1 MPAGCIAGP
10 TSVASW
16 THQPAVVQCGVAGGQ
31 IPALPFGGP
40 EGVIGGNSHIRLQPF
55 SYSQKLLTTTYNWG
69 RLYPALGPNGR
80 GSVQANLF
88 GFGGKTSKG
97 SGGRQGCAKC
107 GYKGS
112 VECPGCKGS
121 GKNKKNGNMFERYK
135 CFDCQGFGLISC
147 PACSKGK
154 GLTPEQRGER

>member
-1 MPAGCIAGP
+1 MPAWCSAGP
-10 TSVASW
+10 TSAASCASW
-16 THQPAVVQCGVAGGQ
+16 THQPAAAQRGMAARQ

-40 EGVIGGNSHIRLQPF
+40 KDITCGNFHLRLQPVGCSEKF
-55 SYSQKLLTTTYNWG
+55 LKN
-69 RLYPALGPNGR
+69 PAVGSNGR

-88 GFGGKTSKG
+88 GFGGKSSKG

-107 GYKGS
+107 RYKGS